1 MKDTSRNK
9 LLRIGVSVSFGAML
23 TLVTAV
29 MFTIK
34 SVDIPI
40 WAWIIEFALVS
51 GITFVI
57 PRQPRAEL
65 TSEQKRL
72 LLFSSIAAILLIIA
86 LVIIIAVS

>member
-1 MKDTSRNK
+1 MKDTSKNMFMRM
-9 LLRIGVSVSFGAML
+9 GESASFGAML
-23 TLVTAV
+23 TLITAV

-51 GITFVI
+51 GIAFVI